1 MNLAEHVVT
10 ALRHQKESGRKEYGI
25 VTGIVVDIND
35 PKQLGRVR
43 VNFPD
48 LADIETEGVAIEAG
62 QKRAT
67 SNWARIAT
75 LMAGKER
82 GSYFIPEVN
91 DEVIVAF
98 EHGDLSRPL
107 IMGALWNSEDK
118 PPVQMDGEG
127 KNDIRAFYSRRG
139 HKIVLNDSSDQPS
152 IRIGDKEDK
161 NTIFIDLAKGAMQIK
176 VEGDLT
182 IEAGGQITIQAGKTL
197 TIEAQN
203 DLTLATKANLKAKAN
218 SALNLEANSAASL
231 KAQSSIAIEAS
242 GQTSVK
248 GATVSVNGS
257 GMAELK
263 GGLVKIN

>member
-1 MNLAEHVVT
+1 MNYRNDLTTMRRRQQAAE
-10 ALRHQKESGRKEYGI
+10 RKVYGL
-25 VTGIVVDIND
+25 VTGIVVDLHD
-35 PKQLGRVR
+35 PDQLGRVR

-48 LADIETEGVAIEAG
+48 LADMETDSVTLEEG
-62 QKRAT
+62 QKRAD
-67 SNWARIAT
+67 SNQARIAT
-75 LMAGKER
+75 LMAGKGR

-98 EHGDLSRPL
+98 EHGDLSKPIIL
-107 IMGALWNSEDK
+107 GVLWNKEDK
-118 PPVQMDGEG
+118 PPVPMDSER
-127 KNDIRAFYSRRG
+127 KNDIRALYSRSG
-139 HKIVLNDSSDQPS
+139 HKIVLNDSSDKPS

-161 NTIFIDLAKGAMQIK
+161 NSIFIDLAKTSMQIK

-182 IEAGGQITIQAGKTL
+182 IEAGGKITIKAGDTL
-197 TIEAQN
+197 TLEAKN
-203 DLTLATKANLKAKAN
+203 DLKLTTQANLNAN
-218 SALNLEANSAASL
+218 ASRALNLEANNAASL
-231 KAQSSIAIEAS
+231 KGQSSVAIEAS